1 MTKHENKFGK
11 MTIRTK
17 IILPTILVLVL
28 SNLIS
33 VFTSAYK
40 MDDLA
45 NENVKSS
52 LNQLTESIFLN
63 LRTAMNTG
71 DLTVI
76 EEAERKSREEIDGL
90 ERLVVA
96 KGRNV
101 IELFTPTSSY
111 TTDRDTLDVF
121 ASKEQK
127 TIETDENGIHTI
139 RTLTPMIAKSE
150 CLYCHVNQQIGDV
163 IGVMD
168 LTFNMHKS
176 DEIIDGTVYNL
187 ITQAIIVLFFITI
200 FMTWLIRKATKPID
214 MFQKGLETFFRYINK
229 EEKNVGYIDGYT
241 NDEIGE
247 LVDSVNRNIKTTV
260 EGVNK
265 DNQVINEAKDVCK
278 KAANGTYDI
287 QINNIAHNPEIN
299 ELKNLVNQLILD
311 TGKRMQDISNNL
323 TSYDNSDYRNRIKI
337 SNNIEGT
344 MKDVFEK
351 VNSLGNSLTN
361 NAKTN
366 LQNGTQLEKDTIV
379 LENSISNIKEFL
391 NKQSIELEN
400 SVELLNSATNAIR
413 STNKSAN
420 NMAQYANDVTKSVE
434 NGKKLAIKTTQEM
447 DEIAQQ
453 VNSINEAITIID
465 QISFQTNILSLN
477 AAVEAATA
485 GEAGKGFAVVAQEV
499 RNLANRSAD
508 AAKEIKDLVQSAT
521 NKANEGKEISNEMQ
535 NGFLD
540 LNEQITSTIKLIQTV
555 SNASKEQQNS
565 TENILSNIESIQ
577 EKTTQSGDMILE
589 VERVAIATQ
598 DIANQVVTDAKEKK
612 F

>member
-1 MTKHENKFGK
+1 MNKDNTKFGK
-11 MTIRTK
+11 MRIRTK

-45 NENVKSS
+45 KSNTKSS
-52 LNQLTESIFLN
+52 LDQLTDSIFLN

-71 DLTVI
+71 DATII
-76 EEAERKSREEIDGL
+76 EEAERKSREEIEGL
-90 ERLVVA
+90 DKLVVA
-96 KGRNV
+96 KGRDV

-121 ASKEQK
+121 ASKEKK
-127 TIETDENGIHTI
+127 TIEIDDGNSHTI
-139 RTLTPMIAKSE
+139 RTLTPMIAKNE

-168 LTFNMHKS
+168 LTFNMEKS
-176 DEIIDGTVYNL
+176 DLIIDSTVYNL
-187 ITQAIIVLFFITI
+187 IIQAITVLFFITI
-200 FMTWLIRKATKPID
+200 FMTWLIRTATQPID
-214 MFQKGLETFFRYINK
+214 IFQKGLEMFFRYINK
-229 EEKNVGYIDGYT
+229 EQKEVGYIDGYT

-247 LVDSVNRNIKTTV
+247 LVNSVNKNIKATV
-260 EGVNK
+260 KGVDK
-265 DNQVINEAKDVCK
+265 DNQVINEAKEVCK

-287 QINNIAHNPEIN
+287 QINSIANNPEIN
-299 ELKNLVNQLILD
+299 ELKSLVNQLILD
-311 TGKRMQDISNNL
+311 TGKRMQDISHNL
-323 TSYDNSDYRNRIKI
+323 TSYDNNDYRQRISI

-351 VNSLGNSLTN
+351 VNSLGESLTS
-361 NAKTN
+361 NAGIN
-366 LQNGTQLEKDTIV
+366 LKNGTQLEKDTII
-379 LENSISNIKEFL
+379 LEDSVSNIKNFL
-391 NKQSIELEN
+391 KEQSIELEN
-400 SVELLNSATNAIR
+400 SVHLLNDATNAIR
-413 STNKSAN
+413 STNKSAI
-420 NMAQYANDVTKSVE
+420 NMADYANSVTKSVE
-434 NGKKLAIKTTQEM
+434 NGKELAIKTTQEM
-447 DEIAQQ
+447 DEISQQ

-508 AAKEIKDLVQSAT
+508 AAKEIKELVQSAT
-521 NKANEGKEISNEMQ
+521 DKANEGKEISSQMQ

-540 LNEQITSTIKLIQTV
+540 LNEQITATIKLIQTV
-555 SNASKEQQNS
+555 SNASKNQQDS
-565 TENILSNIESIQ
+565 TENILNNIESIQ
-577 EKTTQSGDMILE
+577 KRTNKSENMISE
-589 VERVAIATQ
+589 VERITI
-598 DIANQVVTDAKEKK
+598 DTHHIANQVVTDAKEKK